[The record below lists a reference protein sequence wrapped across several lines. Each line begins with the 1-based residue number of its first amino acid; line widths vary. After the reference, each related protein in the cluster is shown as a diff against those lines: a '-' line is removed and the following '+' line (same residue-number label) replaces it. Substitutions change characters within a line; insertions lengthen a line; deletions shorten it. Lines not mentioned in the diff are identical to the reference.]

1 MQDNA
6 AYLTFKDWKWL
17 TALPLEM
24 DEIDGDKELV
34 CSLDRI
40 DSNGHYEKDNLQ
52 VVCKFANRWKGDSDN
67 DEFIRLINMLSKR

>member
-40 DSNGHYEKDNLQ
+40 DSNGHYEKDNL
-52 VVCKFANRWKGDSDN
+52 
-67 DEFIRLINMLSKR
+67 